1 MIAKEDLFSKT
12 RHLSDRDLV
21 SRIRLGQEACF
32 DDLFERYRNKL
43 FFYLRHLVG
52 GKEEAEDLL
61 QNVFVKA
68 YQKFETFDARRT
80 FSSWI
85 YRIAHN
91 EAVNYLKRKS
101 RKTFFSWE
109 DIVSVKDQL
118 ESSSKERNPEEEWI
132 REEVR
137 LEVTSALKKV
147 PEKYREVLILRYYL
161 DHSYE
166 EIAEIISKPTNTVG
180 TLLSRAKNRL
190 LRELNS

>member
-1 MIAKEDLFSKT
+1 MTSNESRFHTQK
-12 RHLSDRDLV
+12 LSDKEIIA
-21 SRIRLGQEACF
+21 RIRGGEEACF
-32 DDLFERYRNKL
+32 DDLFERYHDRL
-43 FFYLRHLVG
+43 FFYLRHFVG

-68 YQKFETFDARRT
+68 YEKFSSFDARRA

-101 RKTFFSWE
+101 RKNFFSWE
-109 DIVSVKDQL
+109 DIVSTKDQL
-118 ESSSKERNPEEEWI
+118 ESSSPDRSPQEVWVRKEI
-132 REEVR
+132 RDEVR
-137 LEVTSALKKV
+137 LALKKI
-147 PEKYREVLILRYYL
+147 PEKYREVLILRFYL

-166 EIAEIISKPTNTVG
+166 EIADIIGKPTNTVG

-190 LRELNS
+190 VRELND